1 MSATA
6 IQSIEHGIVFLLAE
20 WSGGAKWA
28 HRQLVMSLEQRAIPL
43 ERLHVFDVD
52 RHPEVYDL
60 PEFIGRVHGWG
71 EAAVVREGKIVFVSV
86 LGKDQSR
93 FQEHCDEL
101 FRAYE
106 P

>member
-6 IQSIEHGIVFLLAE
+6 IQSIQHGIVFLLAE

-28 HRQLVMSLEQRAIPL
+28 HDQLVTFLEQRGIPL
-43 ERLHVFDVD
+43 ERLHVLDVD
-52 RHPEVYDL
+52 RHPEVYGL
-60 PEFIGRVHGWG
+60 PKFAGRIHGWG
-71 EAAVVREGKIVFVSV
+71 EAAVVRDGKIVFVSV

-93 FQEHCDEL
+93 IQEHCDEL
-101 FRAYE
+101 FRVYE